1 MRSASRSRPKIARR
15 GEAEAAL
22 AMMAMVVERCN
33 NAMQCNAGGPGTS
46 IGGGVRARVQG
57 CGLPWLGAQ
66 RAGRQRKKQSWTP

>member
-33 NAMQCNAGGPGTS
+33 NAMQCNAGGLGTS
-46 IGGGVRARVQG
+46 IGGGVRACV
-57 CGLPWLGAQ
+57 
-66 RAGRQRKKQSWTP
+66 RAGVWASLIGSATGGQAA